1 MARPGN
7 MLENYISKLPFSLK
21 FMEARRLNMY
31 FYQLQMLASDFK
43 VMQIKLSFTCL
54 ILSLTANTINYKFM
68 YLK

>member
-7 MLENYISKLPFSLK
+7 MLENYISKLPFSLN

-31 FYQLQMLASDFK
+31 FDQLQMLVSDFK

-54 ILSLTANTINYKFM
+54 ILSLTVNTINYKFM
-68 YLK
+68 YLQ